1 MHTVNHH
8 IHVLKKDLRNVY
20 SSYVYP
26 VGCNL
31 FSCPSVDLPVGT
43 MGVSEL
49 FFLKQPSWFCNISS
63 LTVNQFI

>member
-1 MHTVNHH
+1 MCILVMF
-8 IHVLKKDLRNVY
+8 ILLAY
-20 SSYVYP
+20 
-26 VGCNL
+26 NL